1 MIEFR
6 NATDTNLH
14 SLQDVNWN
22 DNGATAVVLSGEIGS
37 TLAVDTPSAAVEQPG
52 TGNPGPAVPGILDG
66 QCDVNET
73 AGTYVIIELTGGGYG
88 CVVSP

>member
-37 TLAVDTPSAAVEQPG
+37 TLAVDTPSAAVDQPG
-52 TGNPGPAVPGILDG
+52 LPGTPGIVDG

-88 CVVSP
+88 CVVAP